1 MKKLSEEKLVK
12 MEGGISLPSL
22 NDTCQIYGSAFA
34 LSNGAVVGSL
44 DFQMDAE
51 AAYIACI
58 IAYF

>member
-1 MKKLSEEKLVK
+1 MKTLSNEKMEK
-12 MEGGISLPSL
+12 IEGGIPSI
-22 NDTCQIYGSAFA
+22 NGICQIYGSAFA

-58 IAYF
+58 IEYF